1 MKIFYNGQI
10 AKPHPTLSDWCLL
23 PGGGETLKANA
34 RKYGMLIEG
43 ETPAAP
49 AATVPPK
56 PVVPPAPP
64 KSIVPP
70 PSAAVLADRE
80 RMQAIIALASPVGAS
95 AEAGEAI
102 RTGMSVATFRDVL
115 AARAILEAGRI
126 ARGR

>member
-34 RKYGMLIEG
+34 RKWGMTIEG
-43 ETPAAP
+43 ETPPSAKL
-49 AATVPPK
+49 PPK
-56 PVVPPAPP
+56 PIAPPAPP
-64 KSIVPP
+64 KPAAPP
-70 PSAAVLADRE
+70 PSAAVLADRA
-80 RMQAIIALASPVGAS
+80 RMQEIIALANPVGAS
-95 AEAGEAI
+95 AEASEAI
-102 RTGMSVATFRDVL
+102 TTGTSVETFRDVL